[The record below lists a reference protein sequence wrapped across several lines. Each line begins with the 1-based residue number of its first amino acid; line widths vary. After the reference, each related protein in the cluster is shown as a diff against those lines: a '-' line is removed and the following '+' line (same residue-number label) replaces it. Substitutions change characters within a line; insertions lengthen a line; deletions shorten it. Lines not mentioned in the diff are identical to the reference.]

1 MKSGPQA
8 DPPSRAHD
16 PTETWCENLQTAIQK
31 KQNLAFFRTTML
43 IRMAKLKKLTIP
55 RADKDRE
62 LLELSHTDGGNVQW
76 HSHLMKQTGSFSY
89 C

>member
-8 DPPSRAHD
+8 APPSRAHD

-43 IRMAKLKKLTIP
+43 LRMAKLKK
-55 RADKDRE
+55 
-62 LLELSHTDGGNVQW
+62 TDNAKG
-76 HSHLMKQTGSFSY
+76 
-89 C
+89 